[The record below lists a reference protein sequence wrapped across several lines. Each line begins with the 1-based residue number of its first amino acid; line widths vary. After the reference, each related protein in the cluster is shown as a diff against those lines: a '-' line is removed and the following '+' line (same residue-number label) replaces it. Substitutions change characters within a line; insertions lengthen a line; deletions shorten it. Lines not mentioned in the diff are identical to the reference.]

1 MRYLFVLLLVF
12 HGLIHLMGF
21 VKAFKWA
28 EMSQLTQPIS
38 KGIGIVWL
46 VSALLFLLAA
56 LLYFSQKDYW
66 WMAGALAVLFSQ
78 WLILSSWQD
87 AKMGTIANALILLGL
102 LAGFGTW
109 NFSRGY
115 KTDIQQGLNTVSG
128 RTPALLTE
136 ADLMSLPTPVQR
148 YLRYSGVVGKPKVT
162 HFKVCFD
169 GKIRKNEQSEWMPF
183 TSEQFNFMEPASRCF
198 LMKATMKGLPVGGYH
213 KFDNSGAF
221 MDIRLFSLVPV
232 QYQGNKEMQV
242 AETVT
247 FFNDMCC
254 MAPATLIDQRIQWL
268 ETAGNNVKA
277 TFTNQGITITAWLYF
292 NDQGQLINFTSEDR
306 FAAGEDQIMRQ
317 IPWSTPLQNYQSIH
331 EGQHPGYAETIY
343 HYPEGQLCYGTFQLT
358 GLAYNPTSK

>member
-1 MRYLFVLLLVF
+1 
-12 HGLIHLMGF
+12 
-21 VKAFKWA
+21 
-28 EMSQLTQPIS
+28 
-38 KGIGIVWL
+38 
-46 VSALLFLLAA
+46 
-56 LLYFSQKDYW
+56 
-66 WMAGALAVLFSQ
+66 
-78 WLILSSWQD
+78 
-87 AKMGTIANALILLGL
+87 MGTLANALILLGL

-254 MAPATLIDQRIQWL
+254 MAPATLIDQRIQ
-268 ETAGNNVKA
+268 
-277 TFTNQGITITAWLYF
+277 
-292 NDQGQLINFTSEDR
+292 
-306 FAAGEDQIMRQ
+306 
-317 IPWSTPLQNYQSIH
+317 
-331 EGQHPGYAETIY
+331 
-343 HYPEGQLCYGTFQLT
+343 
-358 GLAYNPTSK
+358 